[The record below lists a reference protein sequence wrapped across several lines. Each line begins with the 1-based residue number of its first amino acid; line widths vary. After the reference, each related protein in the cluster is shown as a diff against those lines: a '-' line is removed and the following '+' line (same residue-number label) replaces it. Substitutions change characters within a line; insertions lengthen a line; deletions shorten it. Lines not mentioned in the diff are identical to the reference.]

1 MRELLIFA
9 QGEEAK
15 AAALERAI
23 EATVVLEGA
32 FWDCS
37 KGKPYFG
44 GGYEI
49 GYLDIVLGCF
59 LGWVRLTE
67 KVMVDVKLL
76 SETKTP
82 GLLGWAE
89 RFCYPRS

>member
-1 MRELLIFA
+1 MRFGI
-9 QGEEAK
+9 
-15 AAALERAI
+15 
-23 EATVVLEGA
+23 A
-32 FWDCS
+32 FWD
-37 KGKPYFG
+37 
-44 GGYEI
+44 